1 MLKILVSDPISEI
14 GLKKL
19 LAAPDI
25 ELDIKTNLQPDQLKQ
40 LIGNYDGLL
49 VRSQTTVTGETLE
62 QAKRLKVIGR
72 AGVGV
77 DNIDIE
83 AATAKGVVVINAPDG
98 NTIST
103 AEHSFAMLMA
113 VSRWIPQAHEDLKHG
128 VWNRKKYVG
137 VELNRKTLGI
147 IGLGRIGTEV
157 AKRAKAFNMQVI
169 GYDPYLS
176 EERAKQ
182 LGVKLCSV
190 QEVTEQADFITVH
203 TPLTKDTKYIIDDR
217 EFSLMKKGV
226 RIVNC
231 ARGGIISEQA
241 LLRALNEGIVAAAA
255 LDVYEE
261 EPPGENQLI
270 SHPNVVT
277 TPHLGASTEEAQLN
291 VAIDVAEEVYHYL
304 RGEPFRNAV
313 NLPSVTSEVLNHVRP
328 YVRLADKLGVLIAN
342 YIHGAINKIEI
353 QIAGDIAENEVN
365 ILTRSVQ
372 KGILSQ
378 HLGSIGVVNDVNAPL
393 LAKNRGIDVVESRTS
408 KSSGFTNLMTVR
420 VKTNREEKQI
430 SGTVLNGY
438 GERIVNLNGYTVD
451 LIPEGNLIIMDH
463 TDQPG
468 IIGKMGSVL
477 GNANVNIATMQVGRN
492 ELGGKAI
499 AFLGVDQIVDKETL
513 EELRQVKGIQNIYQ
527 VKL

>member
-1 MLKILVSDPISEI
+1 
-14 GLKKL
+14 
-19 LAAPDI
+19 
-25 ELDIKTNLQPDQLKQ
+25 
-40 LIGNYDGLL
+40 
-49 VRSQTTVTGETLE
+49 
-62 QAKRLKVIGR
+62 
-72 AGVGV
+72 
-77 DNIDIE
+77 
-83 AATAKGVVVINAPDG
+83 
-98 NTIST
+98 
-103 AEHSFAMLMA
+103 
-113 VSRWIPQAHEDLKHG
+113 
-128 VWNRKKYVG
+128 
-137 VELNRKTLGI
+137 
-147 IGLGRIGTEV
+147 
-157 AKRAKAFNMQVI
+157 
-169 GYDPYLS
+169 
-176 EERAKQ
+176 
-182 LGVKLCSV
+182 
-190 QEVTEQADFITVH
+190 
-203 TPLTKDTKYIIDDR
+203 
-217 EFSLMKKGV
+217 
-226 RIVNC
+226 
-231 ARGGIISEQA
+231 
-241 LLRALNEGIVAAAA
+241 
-255 LDVYEE
+255 
-261 EPPGENQLI
+261 
-270 SHPNVVT
+270 
-277 TPHLGASTEEAQLN
+277 
-291 VAIDVAEEVYHYL
+291 
-304 RGEPFRNAV
+304 
-313 NLPSVTSEVLNHVRP
+313 VRP